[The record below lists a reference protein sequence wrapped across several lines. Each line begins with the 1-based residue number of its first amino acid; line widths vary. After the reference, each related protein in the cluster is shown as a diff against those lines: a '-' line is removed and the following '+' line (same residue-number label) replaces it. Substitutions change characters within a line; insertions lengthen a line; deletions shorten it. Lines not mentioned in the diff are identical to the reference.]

1 MAKCA
6 LGQKSGQYKCLDSR
20 KNIFLLDL
28 QHSHEAIKDMSDR
41 LVTEHDAGLL
51 CSDYLLLINYTVLK
65 TDVDCIAVICSRAIT
80 LATLLQLLL
89 LLHYWLHRK
98 SQISGHFVLRFFFC
112 FCFFSWTD
120 NSECDELVFPNSQQD
135 KLKRKF

>member
-1 MAKCA
+1 M
-6 LGQKSGQYKCLDSR
+6 
-20 KNIFLLDL
+20 DL
-28 QHSHEAIKDMSDR
+28 QLSHEAIKDMSDR

-51 CSDYLLLINYTVLK
+51 CSDYLLLINYIVLK

-98 SQISGHFVLRFFFC
+98 SQISGHFVLRFFVFL
-112 FCFFSWTD
+112 FF
-120 NSECDELVFPNSQQD
+120 
-135 KLKRKF
+135 

>member
-1 MAKCA
+1 
-6 LGQKSGQYKCLDSR
+6 
-20 KNIFLLDL
+20 
-28 QHSHEAIKDMSDR
+28 MSDR

-51 CSDYLLLINYTVLK
+51 CSDYLLLINYIVLK

-89 LLHYWLHRK
+89 HYWLHRK

-112 FCFFSWTD
+112 LFFFLAELTILNVMNLCSQILSKTNLKENF
-120 NSECDELVFPNSQQD
+120 NSKYEVWGIFFFFPQAFPQISCGNACV
-135 KLKRKF
+135 